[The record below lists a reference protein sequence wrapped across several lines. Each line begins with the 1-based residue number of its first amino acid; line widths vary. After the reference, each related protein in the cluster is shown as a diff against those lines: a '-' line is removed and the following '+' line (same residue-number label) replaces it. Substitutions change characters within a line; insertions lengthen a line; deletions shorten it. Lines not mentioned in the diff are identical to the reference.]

1 MCPPACPGAWGCPS
15 SHFPSLSGASCSW
28 DALCCSSPHTPVSLP
43 SPGAWWPWVRAG
55 LEPSPAALL
64 SPWALAH
71 LMAAAGQHGLSFL
84 PLHAPEAPT
93 AAFSV
98 KLLKAFFTGVMIF
111 STMASE
117 SYLCNFKLLPEVSL
131 TLLQL
136 MLSSEASLCSAGL
149 PVSSRL
155 TLLFW
160 TISFTFW
167 FFFFFFYFFLY
178 F

>member
-1 MCPPACPGAWGCPS
+1 M
-15 SHFPSLSGASCSW
+15 
-28 DALCCSSPHTPVSLP
+28 
-43 SPGAWWPWVRAG
+43 RAG

-117 SYLCNFKLLPEVSL
+117 SYLRNFKLLPEVSL

-167 FFFFFFYFFLY
+167 FFFFFFLFFSILLVIPLHHSFFPAKGRPVSVKSAGLY
-178 F
+178 TQDK